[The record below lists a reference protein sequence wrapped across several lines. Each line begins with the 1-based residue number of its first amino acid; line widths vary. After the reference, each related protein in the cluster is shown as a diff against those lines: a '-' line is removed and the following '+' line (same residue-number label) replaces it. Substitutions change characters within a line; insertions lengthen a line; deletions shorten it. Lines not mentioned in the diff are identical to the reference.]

1 MISKVVSRVFS
12 KYPELNV
19 PNALHH
25 QNNKQPK
32 TPVHDSP
39 GRTPN
44 GAAFLIVGLR
54 PLNASC
60 AAVGVNAILDLTSA
74 EHHFKRKLSPTDNEQ
89 KD

>member
-1 MISKVVSRVFS
+1 MLCIIKITSNLKPQFMILQDALQTVLPFS
-12 KYPELNV
+12 WW
-19 PNALHH
+19 ALD
-25 QNNKQPK
+25 Q
-32 TPVHDSP
+32 
-39 GRTPN
+39 
-44 GAAFLIVGLR
+44 R